1 MEFLDKAGVET
12 LWAKVK
18 SIVPTDA
25 VRLGAVNQMT
35 SYKPFE
41 FRTTAESATYGAC
54 IHASANHWRVRTGP
68 FSNMEQNIV
77 IDVDCV
83 AGKAKINGV
92 QLNKL
97 DPTASYNWS
106 SSGFSSYAFGE
117 TRDLNKAYISVL
129 KPQSTTITPPFNMG
143 QTDGTVIAAGNADTH
158 MIIACDYPSP
168 STMATAGCRI
178 GAGNNDK
185 LNWCR
190 KVVFYDSNESSITAS
205 AFYESSDKN
214 LKENIEEICKDK
226 VANVNN
232 ISFKSFNFKEDKD
245 KTTKYGVIAQEVE
258 EVGLNE
264 LVSEDE
270 QHSKCVDY
278 TSLLCLKMQAMEEK
292 IRQLEEKIAMLENK

>member
-1 MEFLDKAGVET
+1 MEFLDKDGVKT

-25 VRLGAVNQMT
+25 VRLGVINQMT
-35 SYKPFE
+35 NYKPFE
-41 FRTTAESATYGAC
+41 FRSTAEGATYGAC
-54 IHASANHWRVRTGP
+54 FHNSGNHWRIKTGL
-68 FSNMEQNIV
+68 FSNIEQNVV

-83 AGKAKINGV
+83 AGKAKVNGV
-92 QLNKL
+92 QLYMGS
-97 DPTASYNWS
+97 PAASYNWS

-117 TRDLNKAYISVL
+117 TRDLTKAYVSVI
-129 KPQSTTITPPFNMG
+129 KPNTRTITPPFNMAK
-143 QTDGTVIAAGNADTH
+143 TDGTVIAAGNADTH
-158 MIIACDYPSP
+158 MVIACDYESP
-168 STMATAGCRI
+168 ASGNRAGCRI

-258 EVGLNE
+258 EAGLNE

-292 IRQLEEKIAMLENK
+292 IRQLEEKIARLENK